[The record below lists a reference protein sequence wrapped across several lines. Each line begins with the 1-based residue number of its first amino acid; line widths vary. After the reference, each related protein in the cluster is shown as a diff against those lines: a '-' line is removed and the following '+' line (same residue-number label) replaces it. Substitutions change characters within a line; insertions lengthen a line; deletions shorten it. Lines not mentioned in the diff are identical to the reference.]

1 MYETRQGKSTLQRS
15 VLMKQQ
21 QPWELNPSL
30 KKEHLIT
37 IAKFISEVR
46 NSIVDL
52 HDEEIGDTNQ
62 SLGFRA
68 YECCRSR
75 INRAALIE
83 KKWPFLSIISKS
95 RRYTFAIN
103 GTPVRFYKGAPST
116 PEERRLIPC
125 VEAAKQMSFIE
136 LEEVQNKN
144 IIWFFVVEVDQ
155 FKYTES
161 VTFVGYLDGMQISSY
176 EIPLDGL
183 VPLLSSVPSSE
194 TNEAPEAVTLPKPK
208 VSAKKV
214 KPESGSTE
222 SAVNDE

>member
-1 MYETRQGKSTLQRS
+1 
-15 VLMKQQ
+15 MKNL
-21 QPWELNPSL
+21 QPWDLNPSL

-37 IAKFISEVR
+37 TAKFISEVR

-52 HDEEIGDTNQ
+52 HDEDIGDTNQ

-75 INRAALIE
+75 LNRAALVE

-103 GTPVRFYKGAPST
+103 GTPVRFYKGTPST

-125 VEAAKQMSFIE
+125 AEAVKQMSFIE
-136 LEEVQNKN
+136 LEEPQHKD

-161 VTFVGYLDGMQISSY
+161 VTFVGYLNGLQVSSY

-183 VPLLSSVPSSE
+183 VPLLSSVPSTE
-194 TNEAPEAVTLPKPK
+194 NNGTPEAVTLPKPK
-208 VSAKKV
+208 VSAKKA
-214 KPESGSTE
+214 KPDSDSPD
-222 SAVNDE
+222 SVVNDE

>member
-1 MYETRQGKSTLQRS
+1 MFKLHWS
-15 VLMKQQ
+15 VLVKPQ

-30 KKEHLIT
+30 KKEDLIT
-37 IAKFISEVR
+37 VAKFISEVR

-52 HDEEIGDTNQ
+52 HDEDIGDTNQ

-75 INRAALIE
+75 LNKAALIE
-83 KKWPFLSIISKS
+83 KKWPFLAIIKKS
-95 RRYTFAIN
+95 GRYTFSIN
-103 GTPVRFYKGAPST
+103 GTPVRFYKGTPST

-125 VEAAKQMSFIE
+125 AQAVKQMSFIE
-136 LEEVQNKN
+136 ITESKNKN

-161 VTFVGYLDGMQISSY
+161 VTFVGYLDGQQISSY

-183 VPLLSSVPSSE
+183 VPLLSSVDSLE
-194 TNEAPEAVTLPKPK
+194 TNKTSEPVSLPKPK
-208 VSAKKV
+208 VSAKKA
-214 KPESGSTE
+214 KRDDALPD